1 MDGIE
6 RGVNSVRSAM
16 DDFGSVV
23 AGVGVA
29 ARGANVRPL
38 TTAPAAAPA
47 QTTNVTQNIYGMERS
62 PATILREA
70 IYLQERAVLTGV

>member
-1 MDGIE
+1 M
-6 RGVNSVRSAM
+6 
-16 DDFGSVV
+16 
-23 AGVGVA
+23 
-29 ARGANVRPL
+29 
-38 TTAPAAAPA
+38 